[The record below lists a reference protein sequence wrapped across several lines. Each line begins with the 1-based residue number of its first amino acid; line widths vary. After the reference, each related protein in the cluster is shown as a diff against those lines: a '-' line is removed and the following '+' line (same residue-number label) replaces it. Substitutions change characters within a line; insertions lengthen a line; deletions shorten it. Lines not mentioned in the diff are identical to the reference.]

1 MSDEDTIRASAH
13 QRDCLLSLI
22 GDPATWRGRAIGQY
36 GKLTT
41 AASADVVMRARD
53 LADAV
58 ELYQR
63 LWAHF
68 CRVEQIVADAR
79 HEAAPWRP
87 AAWSWGWRKGLM
99 LLWIR
104 VGDARQDRRDG

>member
-13 QRDCLLSLI
+13 QREHLLSLI
-22 GDPATWRGRAIGQY
+22 GDPLIPATWRGRAIGLY
-36 GKLTT
+36 SELST
-41 AASADVVMRARD
+41 APSDDVVMRAWD

-68 CRVEQIVADAR
+68 CRVERIVADAR
-79 HEAAPWRP
+79 HETAPWRH
-87 AAWSWGWRKGLM
+87 AALE
-99 LLWIR
+99 LLER
-104 VGDARQDRRDG
+104 LDRGAAQ

>member
-13 QRDCLLSLI
+13 QRDRLLGPI
-22 GDPATWRGRAIGQY
+22 GDPLIPATWRGRAITLY
-36 GKLTT
+36 GELST
-41 AASADVVMRARD
+41 APSTDAVMRARD

-68 CRVEQIVADAR
+68 CRVERIVADAR
-79 HEAAPWRP
+79 HEAAPWRH
-87 AAWSWGWRKGLM
+87 AALE
-99 LLWIR
+99 LLEQI
-104 VGDARQDRRDG
+104 DRGAAQ